1 MYGTGRHPTYTIMA
15 AEAAADTICTATSE
29 GDTETVARML
39 DEDPRLLT
47 TMWAGDYP
55 LLALAAEDGHPD
67 IVKLL
72 LERGA
77 DVNTSTISGFSALHL
92 AADFRHEEVV
102 SLLLSSGA
110 DVYRRD
116 VGGWTALMYA
126 SHRGLLAV
134 VRLLLRSMGGRG
146 VDGRHIQGF
155 TALYRA
161 CSRGHADVVR
171 ALLLAGADHATAG
184 NDGMTPQQI
193 AQNWGHPECA
203 ALLQV
208 RHRLQPLPNTFPGKT
223 AGALDS

>member
-1 MYGTGRHPTYTIMA
+1 
-15 AEAAADTICTATSE
+15 
-29 GDTETVARML
+29 
-39 DEDPRLLT
+39 
-47 TMWAGDYP
+47 MWAGDYP

-77 DVNTSTISGFSALHL
+77 DVNTSTISGIPALHL
-92 AADFRHEEVV
+92 AAYFRHEEVV

-116 VGGWTALMYA
+116 ECGNTALSEA
-126 SHRGLLAV
+126 SITGRMAV

-161 CSRGHADVVR
+161 CFNGHAEVVR
-171 ALLLAGADHATAG
+171 ALLLAGADHTIADDEG
-184 NDGMTPQQI
+184 ITPQQA
-193 AQNWGHPECA
+193 AQYNHHPECA
-203 ALLQV
+203 ALIQV
-208 RHRLQPLPNTFPGKT
+208 STHLMGLYSAVWTCASFAPQRASCVNST
-223 AGALDS
+223 S